1 MKKQAIHSGKGQAD
15 FILTL
20 NKLEVGTL
28 SYADN
33 VWFFSYSEEFKR
45 QGDILPL
52 VNFPTVDKEYSS
64 SELGPSLFPAYRAGH
79 NSKLP
84 KVQKDRI
91 WFRC

>member
-33 VWFFSYSEEFKR
+33 VWFFLLLGRVQEAGRHPAVGK
-45 QGDILPL
+45 
-52 VNFPTVDKEYSS
+52 FPD
-64 SELGPSLFPAYRAGH
+64 GR
-79 NSKLP
+79 
-84 KVQKDRI
+84 
-91 WFRC
+91 